1 MVSLDDTEANRAF
14 AESVGAAFP
23 ILSDPTRKAAQA
35 YGVVSAGGRYP
46 KRWTFYI
53 DKQGVVRKIDK
64 AVQPNEHGESVA
76 RTLQEL
82 GVPKKNPASSSD

>member
-1 MVSLDDTEANRAF
+1 MASTDSLSDVTAF
-14 AESVGAAFP
+14 AEKNNANFP
-23 ILSDPTRKAAQA
+23 ILADPDKNAAKN
-35 YGVVSAGGRYP
+35 YGVLSVMGFA

-64 AVQPNEHGESVA
+64 AVQTTEHGESVA

-82 GVPKKNPASSSD
+82 GVPKKNPASSSN